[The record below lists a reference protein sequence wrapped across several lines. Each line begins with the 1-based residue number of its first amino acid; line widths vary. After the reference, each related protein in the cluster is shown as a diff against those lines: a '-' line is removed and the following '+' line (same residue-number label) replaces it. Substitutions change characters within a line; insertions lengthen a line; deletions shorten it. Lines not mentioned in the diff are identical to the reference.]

1 MERIRRKERKLNEK
15 LRVKREEERQNRK
28 RQRMKLRLQDL
39 NKEKVEELQDA
50 DDVLNFKD
58 SDRESVLSYFVK
70 NGYSNDFAALD
81 TPTRLLN
88 KSNEFLPLTYDEKL
102 KKAIE
107 EMDKQNEM
115 ELQMKRRKR
124 TKSVQ
129 IVTPRH
135 EIK

>member
-1 MERIRRKERKLNEK
+1 
-15 LRVKREEERQNRK
+15 
-28 RQRMKLRLQDL
+28 MKLRLQDL